1 LTGSYDRRVRLLE
14 RDHPLAVLSDRATSA
29 LSGRGQLVLVAG
41 EAGVGKTVLLRA
53 FAGGLP
59 REQVLWGMCDA
70 LSTPRPLGPL
80 RDVAPELGPEVR
92 AALAGGAPPHEVFAA
107 VVEALRGRPGV
118 LVVEDVHWADEATA
132 DLVRFLG
139 RRIAALPLLMV
150 LTYRDGLGADHPL
163 VPVLGDLVSLPDA
176 RRLQLV
182 PLSRTAVAQLCA
194 GHDLDAAEVHRRTGG
209 NPFFVNQIVDQPES
223 RLPDSVREAVIARAA
238 VLDAAQRACLELL
251 SCTPEPLPDRLLAA
265 LSVPAAT
272 VAALIGTGLVERRGS
287 GLAFRH
293 EIARSAVLEAAP
305 GAPVARHA
313 AMIDALEAVGGDA
326 SALAH
331 HAVAA
336 GDVGRILRYA
346 PEAAAAAARSGA
358 HREAVALYRVAL
370 EHAADAE
377 PAVRA
382 TLMEALATELYLTD
396 RLGDAIA
403 MLDGV
408 VALRRDLVDDVGVG
422 AAHRMISDYAWYA
435 GDGATARRHDRA
447 ALEILEAAG
456 SPREW
461 GFALANHAY
470 LAAHR
475 GDGPDA
481 ARSGEHAQRIADDLD
496 DIVLHSTAAVGL
508 SVSRLLA
515 GDLAARAGLLAAS
528 EVGVRRRLDELATA
542 PMSNLAHVDVE
553 QGRLA
558 EADDVLTEAV
568 ALSERLDIHIC
579 SMWQRGVRARLR
591 LLQGRWADAEE
602 EAEAVL
608 DAGEIRLGRLWP
620 HLVQGLL
627 AARRDAPSD
636 NPDLDVMWG
645 IVTGLDAPG
654 MLAAAVAALAEQA
667 WILRRPDPRLADPAV
682 TTRLQAPFAG
692 RRQAIE
698 PVRRWTVR
706 LAGIQPLPPVPGDPE
721 PVARDDQPYER
732 AMARWDAGTA
742 DDLLAGLPLL
752 DELGAAAVAARFRG
766 RLRELGVTGVPRGA
780 TAATRAHPAGLT
792 ARQADVLVLIAQG
805 LSNADIAARLV
816 ISPKTADHH
825 VSAILTKL
833 AVRSRGEAAAV
844 AHRLGL

>member
-1 LTGSYDRRVRLLE
+1 VLLLE
-14 RDHPLAVLSDRATSA
+14 RDHPLAVLRDRAASA
-29 LSGRGQLVLVAG
+29 REGRGRLVLVAG
-41 EAGVGKTVLLRA
+41 EAGIGKTVLLRT
-53 FAGGLP
+53 FADGLP

-80 RDVAPELGPEVR
+80 RDVAPALGPEVG
-92 AALAGGAPPHEVFAA
+92 AALSDGVPPHEVFAT
-107 VVEALRGRPGV
+107 VVDALRARPSV
-118 LVVEDVHWADEATA
+118 LLIEDVHWADEATA

-139 RRIAALPLLMV
+139 RRIATLPLLMV
-150 LTYRDGLGADHPL
+150 LTYRDGLPADHPL

-182 PLSRTAVAQLCA
+182 PLSRTAVGQLCA

-209 NPFFVNQIVDQPES
+209 NPFFVGQIVDQPES

-238 VLDAAQRACLELL
+238 ALDVGQRRCLELL
-251 SCTPEPLPDRLLAA
+251 SCTPEPLDDRLLAA
-265 LSVPAAT
+265 LSVPAGT

-287 GLAFRH
+287 GVAFRH

-313 AMIDALEAVGGDA
+313 VMIDAIEAVGGDA
-326 SALAH
+326 SVLVH

-358 HREAVALYRVAL
+358 HREALALYRVAL
-370 EHAADAE
+370 EHAADADT
-377 PAVRA
+377 ALRA
-382 TLMEALATELYLTD
+382 TLMAALATELYLTD
-396 RLGDAIA
+396 RIDDAVA
-403 MLDGV
+403 TLTRV
-408 VALRRDLVDDVGVG
+408 VALRRELGDDVGVG
-422 AAHRMISDYAWYA
+422 AAHRMLSDYAWYG
-435 GDGATARRHDRA
+435 GDGATAARHDRA
-447 ALEILEAAG
+447 ALEILETAG

-470 LAAHR
+470 LAAHA
-475 GDGPDA
+475 GDAVEAG
-481 ARSGEHAQRIADDLD
+481 RSGAQAQRIADDLGD
-496 DIVLHSTAAVGL
+496 PALHSTAAIGL
-508 SVSRLLA
+508 SVARLLG
-515 GDLAARAGLLAAS
+515 GDVAARADLLAAS
-528 EVGVRRRLDELATA
+528 DTGVRARLDELATA
-542 PMSNLAHVDVE
+542 PVSNLAHVDVE
-553 QGRLA
+553 QGRFA
-558 EADDVLTEAV
+558 EADDVLTDAV

-627 AARRDAPSD
+627 AARRDAPLE
-636 NPDLDVMWG
+636 NPDLDVMWR
-645 IVTGLDAPG
+645 IATGLEAPG

-682 TTRLQAPFAG
+682 VARLHAPFAG
-692 RRQAIE
+692 RQALE

-706 LAGIQPLPPVPGDPE
+706 LAEIQPLPPVPVEPE
-721 PVARDDQPYER
+721 PRGGDDRPYER
-732 AMARWDAGTA
+732 AMACWDAGTA
-742 DDLLAGLPLL
+742 DDLLTGLPLL

-792 ARQADVLVLIAQG
+792 ARQADVLVLLAQG

-833 AVRSRGEAAAV
+833 AVRSRGEAAAL
-844 AHRLGL
+844 AHRMGL